1 MLYKQKILEEI
12 KNAIN
17 KLSDSNQLQPSLERT
32 KQKEHGDVATNIAMV
47 LAKELR
53 KNPIEIANEIK
64 EKIKSKEDLITHIE
78 IAKPGFINLFVG
90 DYALSESLVEVLNL
104 GKNFGLAPENS
115 KEKIL
120 VEYVSANPTGD
131 LHLGHGR
138 QAVIGSTLVNLLK
151 ADGFNVESEFYI
163 NDFGEQIEKLSETA
177 WAINKKLKGENIEWK
192 DDLYPEENISFY
204 VKEVV
209 KTNKEITKENLCNA
223 VKELILKTQK
233 ELLFKCKVTFD
244 KWFSE
249 TSLHKNNQTNE
260 VLKKLKETNY
270 VYESEGAAWFKAK
283 EFDDSRDRVLIRS
296 DGRPTYLLADIA
308 YHVDKLK
315 RSERLVTV
323 WGADHHGQEVGL
335 KGGLKVLG
343 YDDSKLEI
351 IFVQLVSLKKEGKEV
366 KMSKRAGE
374 VVTIE
379 QVINE
384 VGVDAFR
391 YFLAESH
398 PNNRMVFDIDL
409 AKKQDKDNP
418 VYYIQYAHARCC
430 SIFRQ
435 LDQNLEI
442 KKDNKLFMNLFKVNN
457 QEYEATKNLILRILD
472 FPEEVTLGAT
482 SRALNRITNYLKDLS
497 TDFHHFYTVCRVI
510 SKDTELTKARLSL
523 VEATKIT
530 ISNGLKILDISAP
543 ETM

>member
-53 KNPIEIANEIK
+53 KNPIEIAKEIK

-90 DYALSESLVEVLNL
+90 DYALVESLVEVLNL
-104 GKNFGLAPENS
+104 GKNFGLASKNS

-120 VEYVSANPTGD
+120 IEYVSANPTGD

-138 QAVIGSTLVNLLK
+138 QAVIGSTLINLLR
-151 ADGFNVESEFYI
+151 ADGFNVKSEFYI

-177 WAINKKLKGENIEWK
+177 WTVNKKLKGENIEWK
-192 DDLYPEENISFY
+192 DDLYPEENISSY

-209 KTNKEITKENLCNA
+209 QTNKEITKENLYNA

-260 VLKKLKETNY
+260 VLNKLKETNY
-270 VYESEGAAWFKAK
+270 VYESEGATWFKAK
-283 EFDDSRDRVLIRS
+283 EFGDPRDRVLIRS
-296 DGRPTYLLADIA
+296 DGRPTYLLTDIA

-497 TDFHHFYTVCRVI
+497 TDFHHFYTVCRVM
-510 SKDTELTKARLSL
+510 SKDTELTKARLGL